1 MPATQTLTTPRFEL
15 VDLAVVP
22 NPRAWHEAGMQA

>member
-1 MPATQTLTTPRFEL
+1 MPATQTFTTRRFEL
-15 VDLAVVP
+15 VESGVVP